1 MILMGYSKGGKMQ
14 LRNEFKQMASRGH
27 HKHISALALQVS
39 NDLEDKRVDPFIL
52 VAHVVA
58 SCYGVYLLCKCD
70 ARYKDG
76 TKFLQ
81 ALKVCEPH
89 ELAQVASVGSAEG
102 KADALRFSANVQAIE
117 LARPLFAQG
126 LISKERFIMLSSR
139 WGAGMLNPHEIC
151 LAYSDTDYGV
161 SFTKYKQSGVSQV
174 DALHKYL
181 LAQMDIHRETIGD
194 SLQRLHEAITPGFG
208 MVKRARVESLA
219 SALRASHGL

>member
-1 MILMGYSKGGKMQ
+1 ML
-14 LRNEFKQMASRGH
+14 LRKEFKEMSVKGQ
-27 HKHISALALQVS
+27 HKHITALALQVTS
-39 NDLEDKRVDPFIL
+39 DLEDKRVEPFLL

-76 TKFLQ
+76 TKLLQ
-81 ALKVCEPH
+81 ALKVCDPN
-89 ELAQVASVGSAEG
+89 ELAQVASVSSPEG
-102 KADALRFSANVQAIE
+102 KADAVRFSVSVDAIE
-117 LARPLFAQG
+117 SARNLYVQG
-126 LISKERFIMLSSR
+126 LISKEKFIMLSSR

-151 LAYSDTDYGV
+151 LAYSDTDYGA
-161 SFTKYKQSGVSQV
+161 SFLKYKQSGVAQV

-181 LAQMDIHRETIGD
+181 LAQMDIHKETVGE

-219 SALRASHGL
+219 GALRLSHGM